1 MAGREDTVAAYCANL
16 AATYERLAHVLAVP
30 LIDQELYSCLFLHP
44 LLHEH
49 CAEARGFSVN
59 GAAASA
65 ASFSPNVSAVDH
77 RGDALVALGGMEL
90 LVAALRAHEQQTL
103 LVMQAIA
110 LRESVMTRIWAC
122 CGAYDD
128 GQASLEAAQY
138 TVLCLLEEH
147 QIVTMLTVESVEEWR
162 QVLNRPYPFL
172 LKNGD
177 NYLMNIVH
185 DCAALG
191 ATAVVR
197 SLSHV
202 HLERDPM
209 CAKVD
214 LRRLLHRLE
223 IKHRT
228 RLVNSGAMWKLGLYP
243 LRVITSSQPPT
254 SSAAGSACG
263 SYVSA
268 APPSTCTVPKANGGA
283 PETPS
288 YAGTSLDFLTE
299 VTRLTEGLH
308 KTGGRHRALQPLPS
322 ASASTST
329 IAAGVSSSS
338 GTTAALHRLPLPS
351 PRGDA
356 AMQQQKQRRLLTA
369 TQVLEKEAS
378 VQRML
383 IKDLYDLA
391 HEQECFVPLLDVT
404 GLFRPRDCGTAEK
417 DIPEDS
423 WPLDKAAWPS
433 LATMERRVDRLSCMS
448 TARESLQTRHLLPAW
463 ERRMSS
469 SIADLATSTGTRST
483 TRTTSA
489 SLLTEGSLAPFQP
502 ISTRAAPRGSVMA
515 TTTTRSPR
523 QADSLEASD
532 DTDSETFRMQRE
544 HTSVPREDATTH
556 ATFVPAF
563 HSATSGFPSSTAVA
577 HAATVTASQARHA
590 SSSSSSLC
598 SSGARSSSSS
608 SQSPSRKPSL
618 EELRQQLLTE
628 HGLNS
633 GFATM
638 GR

>member
-1 MAGREDTVAAYCANL
+1 MVMAGREDAVAAYCANL
-16 AATYERLAHVLAVP
+16 AVTYERLAHVLAVP
-30 LIDQELYSCLFLHP
+30 LIDHELYSCLFLHP

-49 CAEARGFSVN
+49 CVEARGLSFN

-65 ASFSPNVSAVDH
+65 ATFSPNASAVDH
-77 RGDALVALGGMEL
+77 RGDALVALGGTEL
-90 LVAALRAHEQQTL
+90 VVAALRAHEQQTL

-122 CGAYDD
+122 CRAYND
-128 GQASLEAAQY
+128 GQASLEEAQH

-147 QIVTMLTVESVEEWR
+147 QIVTMLTVESVVEWR
-162 QVLNRPYPFL
+162 QALSRPYPFL

-191 ATAVVR
+191 TTAVVR

-209 CAKVD
+209 CASVD

-228 RLVNSGAMWKLGLYP
+228 RLVNSGAMWKLGLHP
-243 LRVITSSQPPT
+243 IRAITSSRLPT
-254 SSAAGSACG
+254 GSACG

-268 APPSTCTVPKANGGA
+268 APPSTCTSPKAHGGA
-283 PETPS
+283 PETQP

-299 VTRLTEGLH
+299 VTRLAEGLS
-308 KTGGRHRALQPLPS
+308 KAGGRHCAPQPLPS
-322 ASASTST
+322 ASASTSS

-338 GTTAALHRLPLPS
+338 GATAALHCLPLPS

-356 AMQQQKQRRLLTA
+356 AVQQEKQRRLLTA

-391 HEQECFVPLLDVT
+391 HVQERFVPLLDVT
-404 GLFRPRDCGTAEK
+404 GLFKPHDCGTAEK
-417 DIPEDS
+417 DIPADS

-448 TARESLQTRHLLPAW
+448 TAREELQAKHLLPAW
-463 ERRMSS
+463 ERRMSN
-469 SIADLATSTGTRST
+469 SIADLATSTGTRSST
-483 TRTTSA
+483 HTTSL
-489 SLLTEGSLAPFQP
+489 SLPAEGSRAPFQP
-502 ISTRAAPRGSVMA
+502 MPTRAAPRGSVM
-515 TTTTRSPR
+515 TTTTRSSR
-523 QADSLEASD
+523 CADSLESSD
-532 DTDSETFRMQRE
+532 DTDNETFRMQRE
-544 HTSVPREDATTH
+544 HTSPPREDATSH
-556 ATFVPAF
+556 ATFSPAS
-563 HSATSGFPSSTAVA
+563 HSSTPGFPSLSAVA
-577 HAATVTASQARHA
+577 RAPTVAASQARHA
-590 SSSSSSLC
+590 SSSSSSLY
-598 SSGARSSSSS
+598 SSRVTSSSSS
-608 SQSPSRKPSL
+608 SQTPSRKPSL

-633 GFATM
+633 GFASM
-638 GR
+638 SR